1 MTAQLPLDFPHRPDY
16 AEAAFVHAPSNAA
29 ARLWLAR
36 MAEWPQG
43 RLALWGEAGCGKTHL
58 LRIWAQRLGAAPID
72 GAELRRGA
80 RLAGPLAIDDASA
93 ADEQALLH
101 ALNEAAEDGR
111 PALLADRLP
120 PARWATSLADLA
132 SRLRAM
138 TAARIEPAED
148 ALLRM
153 LLARVLADRQL
164 AVAEPVQDW
173 VLARLPR
180 TPAAVLDAAL
190 ALDRAGLAARAR
202 VTRAL
207 AAEALA
213 EHLAPAPAEL
223 ARHPAA

>member
-1 MTAQLPLDFPHRPDY
+1 MTAQLPLEFPHRPDY
-16 AEAAFVHAPSNAA
+16 GEAAFVPAESNAA
-29 ARLWLAR
+29 ARLWLDR
-36 MAEWPQG
+36 SDEWPCG

-58 LRIWAQRLGAAPID
+58 LRIWAQR
-72 GAELRRGA
+72 RGA
-80 RLAGPLAIDDASA
+80 VPIEGADLRGTRLSGPLAIDDASA

-101 ALNEAAEDGR
+101 ALNEAGEDGR

-120 PARWATSLADLA
+120 PARWATSLPDLA

-138 TAARIEPAED
+138 TAAQIEPAED

-153 LLARVLADRQL
+153 LLARLLADRQL

-180 TPAAVLDAAL
+180 TPAAVLAAAV
-190 ALDRAGLAARAR
+190 ALDRAGLAAGAR
-202 VTRAL
+202 ITRAL

-213 EHLAPAPAEL
+213 EHLASAPAEL
-223 ARHPAA
+223 ADHPAE